1 MSQLEE
7 GVMEAQKMTWTEWPS
22 SEAPEPLVDLVGRR
36 DPDATISLL
45 SMVLPTDWPLEPWL
59 DWLEGRQ
66 R

>member
-1 MSQLEE
+1 MTAKKTLVLVWQRAEPTSQP
-7 GVMEAQKMTWTEWPS
+7 T
-22 SEAPEPLVDLVGRR
+22 DLPGYP
-36 DPDATISLL
+36 DPDATLSLL